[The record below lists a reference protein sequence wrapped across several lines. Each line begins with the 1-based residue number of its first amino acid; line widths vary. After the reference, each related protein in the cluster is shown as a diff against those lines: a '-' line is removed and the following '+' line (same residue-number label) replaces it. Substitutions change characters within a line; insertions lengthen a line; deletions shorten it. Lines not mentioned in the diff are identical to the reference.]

1 LYRLRIALRHVPGV
15 NGAAITAADCRS
27 ERTANEPD
35 NATPDYATKE
45 TEMSGSLTSAQLST
59 QLDTLQDQMNAKEL
73 SMYTY
78 AAKSSFN
85 QSMAQTLGE
94 LATNAA
100 KAKPQV

>member
-1 LYRLRIALRHVPGV
+1 
-15 NGAAITAADCRS
+15 
-27 ERTANEPD
+27 
-35 NATPDYATKE
+35 
-45 TEMSGSLTSAQLST
+45 MSGSVTSPQLQS

-73 SMYTY
+73 QMYTY
-78 AAKSSFN
+78 AAQSSFN

>member
-1 LYRLRIALRHVPGV
+1 
-15 NGAAITAADCRS
+15 
-27 ERTANEPD
+27 
-35 NATPDYATKE
+35 
-45 TEMSGSLTSAQLST
+45 MSGSLSSAQLQS

-73 SMYTY
+73 QMYKY
-78 AAKSSFN
+78 SANASFN

>member
-1 LYRLRIALRHVPGV
+1 
-15 NGAAITAADCRS
+15 
-27 ERTANEPD
+27 
-35 NATPDYATKE
+35 
-45 TEMSGSLTSAQLST
+45 MSGSLTSAQLQS

-73 SMYTY
+73 QMYTY

>member
-1 LYRLRIALRHVPGV
+1 
-15 NGAAITAADCRS
+15 
-27 ERTANEPD
+27 
-35 NATPDYATKE
+35 
-45 TEMSGSLTSAQLST
+45 MSGSVTSAQLSS

-73 SMYTY
+73 QMYQY
-78 AAKSSFN
+78 SANASFN

>member
-1 LYRLRIALRHVPGV
+1 
-15 NGAAITAADCRS
+15 
-27 ERTANEPD
+27 
-35 NATPDYATKE
+35 
-45 TEMSGSLTSAQLST
+45 MSDSLTSAQLQT
-59 QLDTLQDQMNAKEL
+59 QLDSLQDNMNAKEL
-73 SMYTY
+73 QMYTY